1 MLERAGAILLCLTWC
16 HVLDVCNGRPLV
28 PSLGLPVMHLLS
40 EVVEEFY
47 LSSETFLLAINYMD
61 RWAGAR
67 PGSHGGAHARP

>member
-1 MLERAGAILLCLTWC
+1 MQREIGPQMRQ
-16 HVLDVCNGRPLV
+16 VLVEW
-28 PSLGLPVMHLLS
+28 LS

>member
-1 MLERAGAILLCLTWC
+1 MQPCPSEWVTMQREIGPQMRQ
-16 HVLDVCNGRPLV
+16 VLVEW
-28 PSLGLPVMHLLS
+28 LS